1 MLRSCVKHVHVFSRT
16 IDVPISFAEN
26 ESVLHFPIS
35 LSLSETVMRLVRE
48 QRHPLVT
55 LDNREVVPK

>member
-1 MLRSCVKHVHVFSRT
+1 MHMFGRT
-16 IDVPISFAEN
+16 LEVTKSFAEN
-26 ESVLHFPIS
+26 ETVLRFPIS
-35 LSLSETVMRLVRE
+35 FSVNGTVMRLVRE